1 MGLVYPSYMAQLLAL
16 LLNYK
21 LGLRKAKISPS
32 FWRPK
37 KIENFSG
44 SDFSRKDSWNVSKRL
59 HASRVLTKKPSRSKI
74 TTIGLVISGCQFQ
87 SHASSSW
94 GNLLEVWGAWR
105 GQAAWRPAVNNGN
118 WMTSRNSY
126 LPKKFLEKKHLIQKK
141 LIFHRFER
149 FERKYD
155 KIKKMLWDPCQEF

>member
-44 SDFSRKDSWNVSKRL
+44 SDIRRKDSWNVLWRQ
-59 HASRVLTKKPSRSKI
+59 LTKKPSRSKI